1 MKNRIFKYSNLIII
15 CLAVAILASCH
26 WGRKLTY
33 NVKDGQNLLVEN
45 TITADN
51 DEDLEYEI
59 ASVVRQRPN
68 QSKLRLRSYNRV
80 DTTQVNKQQNKI
92 RERWVRKTKHRV
104 KKDHETDSTRIAKA
118 EAKFAKDLPKIRKIN
133 AKRIAKADK
142 VNKRRQKRL
151 NKRNKRLLDK
161 QAKFKDKRGHVIL
174 KRKRPHV
181 YVPYEPELIDTF
193 AKYKPKVRYIFKY
206 KDTLNIRQGS
216 KYRAKY
222 KYGEAPVIADSAAM
236 TKTLEQMQAFLK
248 AKGYY
253 QGKVEASFSFN
264 KANGKPLKPKRIR
277 AEYKITTGE
286 RFYIDTVVI
295 ESTNGGLTNIY
306 LKKFLDRD
314 DAGGLNG
321 PIRAHLKEGQ
331 KILIPFDAFKLDAY
345 RYEIASCMTEYKFY
359 GFTEQ
364 NVYYRVDT
372 ARVRNS
378 GPYRMKL
385 TIGFSKR
392 IVQDEHGNSK
402 EVEFQ
407 EAMIKK
413 VNFHISD
420 TTYVENYFGNIKNI
434 YGIDTLKK
442 AKYKNYPTLN
452 TYVYNEI
459 LKKVE
464 NKDDGDEDKKTYY
477 KSVVNKSIFGGYK
490 DSIGPDPFRV
500 ATFHYNGELFVNPGL
515 LECQNYLEADNYFKQ
530 YYIERSYT
538 RMQQLGLFSEIDL
551 QVKETYPGS
560 AVLDVDYY
568 LVPSIRQ
575 SFSFQ
580 PKATHV
586 NGFLGISGA
595 INYSTNNMF
604 RTGTKTSFSIES
616 GFDQNST
623 IVQSDE
629 KQPFFNTIEVAPTAK
644 FDIPGWFPFLKV
656 TQMGKRQRPRT
667 EITTSY
673 NYQKRVDFTRNLFQF
688 AWMYNVSPGTGKNAT
703 FGLGFPLAAIKF
715 VSIDKKPAF
724 EERINQLNDQFL
736 LNAYSNQLIW
746 EDVRANFTYTTV
758 NDDKVKKLAFSK
770 KVVMNFNGTV
780 AYVGGFAAAIAGK
793 GAPVNE
799 QGQKLL
805 LGVPYSQF
813 WIFDLKLIAT
823 YKVSKNFSIAYRL
836 MGGYGRPRKNSPTS
850 LPYDYSFSSGG
861 ANDVR
866 GWEARQLGPGT
877 YLSLLDPNAVKT
889 QIGDV
894 RGQSS
899 IELRFGKGIFKQ
911 ALFAD
916 VGNTWTVNYDS
927 LRPGSQFIFSKFM
940 NQLALGAGYGLRL
953 DFDFFIFRLDLGI
966 PIFNPT
972 LPVGSQWIF
981 DESTALRAKA
991 KEIYGPE
998 YETELYK
1005 YQLHPFKPHL
1015 HVGIGLP
1022 F

>member
-1 MKNRIFKYSNLIII
+1 MKNRYFKYSNLIII

-59 ASVVRQRPN
+59 ASVVRQQPN
-68 QSKLRLRSYNRV
+68 QSKLRLRSYNRIDSIKV
-80 DTTQVNKQQNKI
+80 VEQQNKI
-92 RERWVRKTKHRV
+92 KKRW
-104 KKDHETDSTRIAKA
+104 KKRTDKRFARDQKKNAKRIARA
-118 EAKFAKDLPKIRKIN
+118 EAKFAKDLPKIRKTN
-133 AKRIAKADK
+133 AKRIAKAEE
-142 VNKRRQKRL
+142 VNKKRKDRL
-151 NKRNKRLLDK
+151 EKRNKRLLEK

-181 YVPYEPELIDTF
+181 YIPYEPELIDTF
-193 AKYKPKVRYIFKY
+193 AKYKPKTRYFFKY

-222 KYGEAPVIADSAAM
+222 KYGEAPVIADSVAM

-253 QGKVEASFSFN
+253 HGKVSGAFSFN

-277 AEYKITTGE
+277 GEYTITTGE

-295 ESTNGGLTNIY
+295 ETTNGGLTNIY
-306 LKKFLDRD
+306 LNKFLDRD

-321 PIRAHLKEGQ
+321 PIKAHLKEGQ

-345 RYEIASCMTEYKFY
+345 RYEIASCMTEYKYY

-364 NVYYRVDT
+364 NVYFRVDT

-378 GPYRMKL
+378 APYRMKL

-392 IVQDEHGNSK
+392 TVQDANGKSK

-407 EAMIKK
+407 EAMITK
-413 VNFHISD
+413 VNFRISD
-420 TTYVENYFGNIKNI
+420 TTYMDGYYGNVKNI
-434 YGIDTLKK
+434 YGADTLKK
-442 AKYKNYPTLN
+442 SKYKNYPTLN

-464 NKDDGDEDKKTYY
+464 NKDDGISKKTYIRS
-477 KSVVNKSIFGGYK
+477 KIENK
-490 DSIGPDPFRV
+490 DSVAPDPFRI

-560 AVLDVDYY
+560 AQLYVDYY
-568 LVPSIRQ
+568 LVPSVRQ
-575 SFSFQ
+575 SFSIQ

-604 RTGTKTSFSIES
+604 RTGTKASFSLES

-623 IVQSDE
+623 IVQSD
-629 KQPFFNTIEVAPTAK
+629 KDPFFNTIEVAPTAK

-667 EITTSY
+667 EITASY
-673 NYQKRVDFTRNLFQF
+673 NYQQRVDFTRNLFQF
-688 AWMYNVSPGTGKNAT
+688 GWMYNVSPGTGKNAQISI
-703 FGLGFPLAAIKF
+703 GFPLAAIKF
-715 VSIDKKPAF
+715 ISIDKQPAF
-724 EERINQLNDQFL
+724 EERIEALNDQFL

-746 EDVRANFTYTTV
+746 EDARMTFAYTNV
-758 NDDKVKKLAFSK
+758 NDDKAKKLKFMK
-770 KVVMNFNGTV
+770 NLVVNFNLSVAHVGAFASLIAKNNKTV
-780 AYVGGFAAAIAGK
+780 
-793 GAPVNE
+793 ND
-799 QGQKLL
+799 QGQRLL
-805 LGVPYSQF
+805 LGIPYSQF
-813 WIFDLKLIAT
+813 AIGDGKFIAT
-823 YKVSKNFSIAYRL
+823 YKLAKTVSLAYRV
-836 MGGYGRPRKNSPTS
+836 MFGAGYPYKNSPTS

-877 YLSLLDPNAVKT
+877 YLSLLDSNAVKT
-889 QIGDV
+889 QIGDI
-894 RGQSS
+894 RAQSS
-899 IELRFGKGIFKQ
+899 LELRFGSGIFKH

-916 VGNTWTVNYDS
+916 IGNTWTMKYDS
-927 LRPGSQFIFSKFM
+927 LRPGSQISNNWYK
-940 NQLALGAGYGLRL
+940 QLALGVGYGLRL
-953 DFDFFIFRLDLGI
+953 DFDFFIFRIDIGI
-966 PIFNPT
+966 PMYNPT
-972 LPVGSQWIF
+972 LPAGSNWIF
-981 DESTALRAKA
+981 HKPTTYNDLAT
-991 KEIYGPE
+991 EIYG
-998 YETELYK
+998 TDYK
-1005 YQLHPFKPHL
+1005 EVLDKFQRNPFRPHF